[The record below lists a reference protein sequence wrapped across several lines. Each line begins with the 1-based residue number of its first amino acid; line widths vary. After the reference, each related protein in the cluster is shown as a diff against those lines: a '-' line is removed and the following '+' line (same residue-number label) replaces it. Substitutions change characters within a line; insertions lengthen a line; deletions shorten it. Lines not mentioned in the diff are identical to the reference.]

1 MEATSYLQFIFA
13 LVFVLGLIAALA
25 WVARR
30 FGLAPRATLPRGGGK
45 GDGAKAE
52 RRLAI
57 VEVLAVDARRRMVLV
72 RRDDTEHL
80 VLIGAERDTVIETGI
95 SAPGAVPDTPKGGGA
110 V

>member
-25 WVARR
+25 WAARR
-30 FGLAPRATLPRGGGK
+30 FGLAPRATLPK
-45 GDGAKAE
+45 GGAKAE

-95 SAPGAVPDTPKGGGA
+95 SAPGTVPDTPKGGGA